1 MTFQKEG
8 KFGHIAETSTLPSCL
23 AFKSK
28 LGQSLSTLHLNTRA
42 NKRILGK
49 HKQGDEFL
57 IHTGSRIKSHFH
69 PHRHTTKGLAKGNI
83 NFFSWITKLS
93 PDYSITCVC
102 YPSLFKSPP
111 LSYCRCLVPTSEAF
125 TTTFTPLCA
134 FASSLAV
141 GTTPADTG
149 TNTPQGK
156 KDLVDCSR

>member
-1 MTFQKEG
+1 MTFQKED

-102 YPSLFKSPP
+102 YPSLFKSPHFLIVAALYPP
-111 LSYCRCLVPTSEAF
+111 LRLS
-125 TTTFTPLCA
+125 
-134 FASSLAV
+134 
-141 GTTPADTG
+141 
-149 TNTPQGK
+149 PQLSHRFVLLPPPWLLEPPQRTLEQTLPK
-156 KDLVDCSR
+156 EKRIW